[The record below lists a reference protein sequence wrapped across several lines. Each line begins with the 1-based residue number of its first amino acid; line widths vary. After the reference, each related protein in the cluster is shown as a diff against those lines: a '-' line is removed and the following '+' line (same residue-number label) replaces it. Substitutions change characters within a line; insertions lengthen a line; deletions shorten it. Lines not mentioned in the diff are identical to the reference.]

1 MKPLTERIFKA
12 EEKNINDVIDF
23 TQTELEKADC
33 AVKMQTSIC
42 VAIEEIFV
50 NIAKYAYP
58 AGGGDAEISIDIDD
72 KTNIA
77 SFVISDS
84 GIAFDP
90 LKKDDP
96 DITLPAEKRKIGGLG
111 IFIVKKTMDSVN
123 YIRTNGKNILTMT
136 KKLERSKKI

>member
-12 EEKNINDVIDF
+12 EEKNIDSVIDF
-23 TQTELEKADC
+23 TQSELARADC
-33 AVKMQTSIC
+33 PVKLQTSVC

-58 AGGGDAEISIDIDD
+58 DSEGTAKISIDINE

-77 SFVISDS
+77 SFIISDN

-96 DITLPAEKRKIGGLG
+96 DITLPAEKREIGGLG
-111 IFIVKKTMDSVN
+111 IFIVKKTMDSVG
-123 YIRTNGKNILTMT
+123 YTRKNGENILTMT
-136 KKLERSKKI
+136 KKLEGSKKI